1 MPADR
6 IPTLDGWR
14 GVAILLVI
22 VAHFQAGYFRQHA
35 FHDWGWLDIGGH
47 GVAIFF
53 VLSGYLITSRLL
65 SDGNLKRFYVRRFF
79 RLMPVAW
86 VYLSCVGILGLIL
99 GADIIG
105 RIDVVPCLLFLRNY
119 YPSYEAPQWALTS
132 HFWSLSVEEQF
143 YLGWP
148 AILMLSGRRAPRILT
163 LGLLSCCA
171 LSFTSAAKYSWPYAG
186 LTIGCLLAF
195 VLKDVSFRRWA
206 QRRWIAPVCLAGLIW
221 HIATHKQVIP
231 LSELVLIGIL
241 LASTTASP
249 SSLLGRVLE
258 GKFLSSIG
266 IYSYSLY
273 IWQEL
278 FLLLHTGMIGLLL
291 LPLAA
296 VASYHLIER
305 PCIRFWR
312 GLEGKGVLGQDV
324 GEAHHPVAI

>member
-1 MPADR
+1 MPASR

-53 VLSGYLITSRLL
+53 VLSGFLITSRLFG
-65 SDGNLKRFYVRRFF
+65 DGDLKRFYVRRFF

-86 VYLSCVGILGLIL
+86 VYLSCVGVLGLIL
-99 GADIIG
+99 GANIIG
-105 RIDVVPCLLFLRNY
+105 RIDVVPCLLFFRNY
-119 YPSYEAPQWALTS
+119 YPSHEAPQWALTS

-143 YLGWP
+143 YLAWP
-148 AILMLSGRRAPRILT
+148 AILMLAGRRAPRLLI

-171 LSFTSAAKYSWPYAG
+171 LSFTSVGQYSWPYAG
-186 LTIGCLLAF
+186 LLIGCLLAF
-195 VLKDVSFRRWA
+195 AAKHAPFRLWA
-206 QRRWIAPVCLAGLIW
+206 QKRWIAPVCLLGLVW

-231 LSELVLIGIL
+231 LSELALIGML
-241 LASTTASP
+241 LASTTSSPAS
-249 SSLLGRVLE
+249 LFGRALE
-258 GKFLSSIG
+258 GQFLRSVG

-278 FLLLHTGMIGLLL
+278 FLLLHTGVIGLLL

-296 VASYHLIER
+296 VASYHLIEQ
-305 PCIRFWR
+305 PCIKFWR
-312 GLEGKGVLGQDV
+312 RQEGRGAPVQDV
-324 GEAHHPVAI
+324 GEIHQIVGI